1 MNVSKLASTVSA
13 FLILLILTI
22 SCGNENTG
30 ASKNEAIDSN
40 GATKAASRETIR
52 VITYDSFSISEEVLD
67 SFEASQNIKV
77 EILTSPDTGSMV
89 AQLILTRDN
98 PIADVVFGID
108 NTFLQRAL
116 DEEIFLSYT
125 PEGLENVEPEF
136 LAGSFVTPVQYGDVC
151 INYWRSSFS
160 EGNPNTSSN
169 PESTKPPV
177 PSSIEDLANPLY
189 KNQFVTQN
197 PETSSPGLAFLLAT
211 IAKYGEDGWQNYWR
225 LLRQNGVSV
234 SSGWTEAY
242 YTEFRAGGGDR
253 AIVTSYASSPAA
265 GVYYSESELETSPTA
280 VIKDSCFRQ
289 VEYAGILAGTNK
301 PDAAQKVMDLFLSK
315 SFQEA
320 VPLSMFVYPV
330 NQQAELPQLFI
341 DHSPVIQ
348 NPVSL
353 PPELIAEKRD
363 DWTRQWVEIVLR

>member
-1 MNVSKLASTVSA
+1 MKISKLASTVSA

-22 SCGNENTG
+22 SCGNAN
-30 ASKNEAIDSN
+30 
-40 GATKAASRETIR
+40 TKAPENEVINSNSTAAAAARETIR
-52 VITYDSFSISEEVLD
+52 VITYDSFNISEEVLD
-67 SFEASQNIKV
+67 DFEARQNIKI

-116 DEEIFLSYT
+116 DEQLFLSYES
-125 PEGLENVEPEF
+125 PGLENVSSEF

-151 INYWRSSFS
+151 INYWRDSFA

-169 PESTKPPV
+169 PEATKPPA
-177 PSSIEDLANPLY
+177 PSGLEDLTEPLY
-189 KNQFVTQN
+189 KNQLVTQN

-211 IAKYGEDGWQNYWR
+211 IAKYGEDGWQDYWR
-225 LLRQNGVSV
+225 QLRQNGIAVT
-234 SSGWTEAY
+234 SGWTEAY
-242 YTEFRAGGGDR
+242 YTDFKAGGGER
-253 AIVTSYASSPAA
+253 SIVTSYASSPAA
-265 GVYYSESELETSPTA
+265 GVYYSERELTTSPTA
-280 VIKDSCFRQ
+280 VIKDGCFRQ
-289 VEYAGILAGTNK
+289 VEYAGILAGTSK

-315 SFQEA
+315 PFQEA
-320 VPLSMFVYPV
+320 VPLNMFVYPV
-330 NQQAELPQLFI
+330 NQQAKLPQLFI

-353 PPELIAEKRD
+353 SPELIAQKRD